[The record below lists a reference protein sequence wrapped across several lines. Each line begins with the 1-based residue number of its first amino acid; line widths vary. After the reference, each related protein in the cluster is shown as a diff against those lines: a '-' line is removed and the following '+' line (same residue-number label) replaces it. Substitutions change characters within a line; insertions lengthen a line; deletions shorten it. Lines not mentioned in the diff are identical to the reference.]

1 MFNNYVYFKVH
12 DRLVKSLNCD
22 TLSDF
27 NIRLTLF
34 G

>member
-12 DRLVKSLNCD
+12 DRLVKSRNYD

-27 NIRLTLF
+27 NIRLRLF